1 MSADYYLEGAKSPYE
16 IRFHNV
22 GNLAPGILHTG
33 YVDVP
38 QPEGIQ
44 EDLKGPEKRIRLF
57 TRAKE
62 CDWSSSG
69 SGTSPASAHTT
80 PSLARRIVEGIH
92 YGKLSLVPSKP
103 GETVIR
109 VTLSSPGDQGLEAEG
124 C

>member
-22 GNLAPGILHTG
+22 GNLAPGIVYTG

-69 SGTSPASAHTT
+69 SGTSPVSAHTT
-80 PSLARRIVEGIH
+80 LSLARRRGVQKRKFWGGCSEDWTQN
-92 YGKLSLVPSKP
+92 SL
-103 GETVIR
+103 R
-109 VTLSSPGDQGLEAEG
+109 VARI
-124 C
+124 

>member
-44 EDLKGPEKRIRLF
+44 EDIKGPEKRIRLF

-62 CDWSSSG
+62 CDWNSSG

-80 PSLARRIVEGIH
+80 PSLARRHVEYIH
-92 YGKLSLVPSKP
+92 RRKLCLGSSKP

-109 VTLSSPGDQGLEAEG
+109 VTLPGAGGIDE
-124 C
+124 